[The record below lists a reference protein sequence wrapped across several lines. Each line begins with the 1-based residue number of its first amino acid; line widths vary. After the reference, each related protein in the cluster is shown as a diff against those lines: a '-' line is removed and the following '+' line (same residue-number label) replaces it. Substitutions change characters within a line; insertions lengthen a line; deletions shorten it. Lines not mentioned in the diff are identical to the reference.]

1 MGPITE
7 VEEAIFNVDTQT
19 IRPYEYFD
27 NVHTAVVFE
36 FDLNL
41 YRIDREA
48 YNLLDW
54 LGDIGGLKEALTII
68 LTFVFLLFN
77 YHTFQDYL
85 VSNLYRE
92 ETKRD
97 RVARRIKT

>member
-1 MGPITE
+1 M
-7 VEEAIFNVDTQT
+7 
-19 IRPYEYFD
+19 
-27 NVHTAVVFE
+27 FE

-48 YNLLDW
+48 YNMLDW
-54 LGDIGGLKEALTII
+54 LGDIGGLKEALTLI
-68 LTFVFLLFN
+68 LSFVFLLFN

>member
-1 MGPITE
+1 MIHIQLGPITE
-7 VEEAIFNVDTQT
+7 VEGNIFRIQPNAV
-19 IRPYEYFD
+19 RPYEYFD
-27 NVHTAVVFE
+27 DVHFALAFE

-68 LTFVFLLFN
+68 LTFIFVIFN
-77 YHTFQDYL
+77 YHTF
-85 VSNLYRE
+85 
-92 ETKRD
+92 
-97 RVARRIKT
+97 